1 MTKKSSGNMESKKEM
16 ALQMMTDEGL
26 DGLIVFSRGTI
37 SILSPSYFHYFA
49 GFRAVGPNNAA
60 VLTRSGKE
68 ALLVEPP
75 WDTMRCAKKT
85 WIKDVR
91 GTQSFLAD
99 LLSTIKEFGLTGKVG
114 IAGSKEMTGEIY
126 SALAE
131 VAKVEPADDIIEKMY
146 LRKTQEEISQGRT
159 AARIADAG
167 FEVFLEQSRP
177 GVREWEL
184 VVEMEYAMRAVGADD
199 IFILLSSGP
208 HNVEMHEPTDR
219 RMQKGDVVI
228 GEITPIVD
236 GLFFQL
242 CRTVVL
248 GQPAPIY
255 FEKYDMLLRALDE
268 SVKAVRTGAIAG
280 ALSQAMNR
288 VITEAGYGKYC
299 YPPYMRARGHGF
311 GVGSIAPG
319 GAIDDNTKTAFSRD
333 QFVVIH
339 PNQYI
344 PETGYLACG
353 ETYLVTDTGAEK
365 LAATETRLYT
375 KEV

>member
-1 MTKKSSGNMESKKEM
+1 MREESAGNRESKKERAMRMM
-16 ALQMMTDEGL
+16 ADKGL

-37 SILSPSYFHYFA
+37 SILSPSYLHYFA
-49 GFRAVGPNNAA
+49 GFRPFGSDNAA
-60 VLTRSGKE
+60 VIGRSGSE
-68 ALLVEPP
+68 VLLVDPP
-75 WDTMRCAKKT
+75 WDAARCAKKT

-91 GTQSFLAD
+91 GTRSFLAD
-99 LLSTIKEFGLTGKVG
+99 LVRTMKELGLTGKVG
-114 IAGSKEMTGEIY
+114 IAGSKEMTGDTY
-126 SALAE
+126 SALAA
-131 VAKVEPADDIIEKMY
+131 VANVEPADGIIEQMY
-146 LRKTQEEISQGRT
+146 LEKTPEELSQART
-159 AARIADAG
+159 AARIADVG
-167 FEVFLEQSRP
+167 FEAFLEQSRP
-177 GVREWEL
+177 GVREYEL
-184 VVEMEYAMRAVGADD
+184 VAEMEYAMRAAGADD
-199 IFILLSSGP
+199 IFILISSGP
-208 HNVEMHEPTDR
+208 HNLEMHEPTDR
-219 RMQKGDVVI
+219 RLRKGDVVI

-248 GQPAPIY
+248 GQPGPIY
-255 FEKYDMLLRALDE
+255 FEKYDMLLRALAE
-268 SVKAVRTGAIAG
+268 SLKEVCTGAIAG

-319 GAIDDNTKTAFSRD
+319 GAIDDETKTVFSRD

-344 PETGYLACG
+344 PEIGYLACG

-365 LAATETRLYT
+365 LAATETKLYT

>member
-1 MTKKSSGNMESKKEM
+1 MTKKSSENLESKKEK
-16 ALQMMTDEGL
+16 AIQMMIDKGL

-75 WDTMRCAKKT
+75 WDAMRCAKKT

-91 GTQSFLAD
+91 GTQKCLAD
-99 LLSTIKEFGLTGKVG
+99 LVFTMEEFGLTGRVG
-114 IAGSKEMTGEIY
+114 IAGSKEMTSEIY
-126 SALAE
+126 AALAE
-131 VAKVEPADDIIEKMY
+131 VAKVEPADDIIEEMY
-146 LRKTQEEISQGRT
+146 LQKTQKEISQGRT
-159 AARIADAG
+159 AARIADVG
-167 FEVFLEQSRP
+167 FKVFLDQSRP

-184 VVEMEYAMRAVGADD
+184 VAEMEYAMRAAGADD

-219 RMQKGDVVI
+219 RMQRGDVVI

-248 GQPAPIY
+248 GQPVPIY

-268 SVKAVRTGAIAG
+268 SVRAVRIGAIAG
-280 ALSQAMNR
+280 VLSPGDYR
-288 VITEAGYGKYC
+288 SRLWEVLLSPLHAG
-299 YPPYMRARGHGF
+299 
-311 GVGSIAPG
+311 
-319 GAIDDNTKTAFSRD
+319 
-333 QFVVIH
+333 
-339 PNQYI
+339 
-344 PETGYLACG
+344 TGTWLRRWFHRSG
-353 ETYLVTDTGAEK
+353 W
-365 LAATETRLYT
+365 RHRR
-375 KEV
+375 

>member
-1 MTKKSSGNMESKKEM
+1 
-16 ALQMMTDEGL
+16 MMIDEGL

-49 GFRAVGPNNAA
+49 GFRAFGPNNAA

-68 ALLVEPP
+68 ALLINPP
-75 WDTMRCAKKT
+75 WDAMRCAKKT

-99 LLSTIKEFGLTGKVG
+99 LVNTVKEFGITGRVG
-114 IAGSKEMTGEIY
+114 LAGSKEMTDEIY
-126 SALAE
+126 TALAE
-131 VAKVEPADDIIEKMY
+131 IAKVVPADDIIEKMY
-146 LRKTQEEISQGRT
+146 LQKTRKEISQGRIV
-159 AARIADAG
+159 ARIADVG
-167 FEVFLEQSRP
+167 FRVFLEQSRP

-184 VVEMEYAMRAVGADD
+184 AAEMEYAMRAAGADD

-219 RMQKGDVVI
+219 RMQRGDVVI

-268 SVKAVRTGAIAG
+268 SVKTVRTGAIAG
-280 ALSQAMNR
+280 ALSRAMNR
-288 VITEAGYGKYC
+288 VIAEAGYGKYC

-319 GAIDDNTKTAFSRD
+319 GAIDDETKTVFSRD

-344 PETGYLACG
+344 PEIGYLACG
-353 ETYLVTDTGAEK
+353 ETYLVTDTEAKK
-365 LAATETRLYT
+365 LAATKTKLYT